1 MKAMKK
7 TISVVS
13 PVFNEEGN
21 IKVFYN
27 ELKKV
32 LNTLDYDHEII
43 FINDGSSDN
52 SLVYLVEITLL
63 DDKVK
68 ILNLSRNFGHQLAIT
83 AGIDHAKGDCV
94 IILDSDMQD
103 PPSVIIGLITKWE
116 DGFQVV
122 NAKRKSRQD
131 GFFKNFTAKFF
142 YKFLNSIL
150 SNKIPEN
157 VGDYRLLDKKAV
169 LILQNIKEKD
179 RYLRGLSTWIGFK
192 QTEVLFDR
200 DKRFSGKTHYPLSK
214 MLGLGMNAIFS
225 FSRVPMK
232 LATFFSTFFL
242 VLSLLIIIY
251 VIISLF
257 LGHTVAGWASTLLI
271 FAIFSG
277 IQMMVLAIISEYVG
291 RIYTQVQNRPLY
303 IVDEIIEKK

>member
-1 MKAMKK
+1 MSKM
-7 TISVVS
+7 ISIVS
-13 PVFNEEGN
+13 PVYNEEGN
-21 IKVFYN
+21 IKVFYL
-27 ELKKV
+27 ELKKI
-32 LNTLDYDHEII
+32 LDPFDYDYELI
-43 FINDGSSDN
+43 FVNDGSKDN
-52 SLVYLVEITLL
+52 SLVYLVELAQS
-63 DDKVK
+63 DHRVK
-68 ILNLSRNFGHQLAIT
+68 IISLSRNFGHQLAIT
-83 AGIDHAKGDCV
+83 AGLDYSKGDCL

-103 PPSVIIGLITKWE
+103 PPLVIRELLSKWE
-116 DGFQVV
+116 DGYQIV
-122 NAKRKSRQD
+122 NAKRRSRQD
-131 GFFKNFTAKFF
+131 GFFKNLSAKIF

-150 SNKIPEN
+150 TNKIPEN

-169 LILQNIKEKD
+169 NILQNIKEKD

-200 DKRFSGKTHYPLSK
+200 EKRYSGKTHYPFSK
-214 MLGLGMNAIFS
+214 MISLAMNAIFS

-242 VLSLLIIIY
+242 VLSALIIIY
-251 VIISLF
+251 VAISLSQ
-257 LGHTVAGWASTLLI
+257 GHTVAGWASTLLI

-303 IVDEIIEKK
+303 IIDEIIENK

>member
-1 MKAMKK
+1 MLS
-7 TISVVS
+7 IVS
-13 PVFNEEGN
+13 PVYNEEGN

-27 ELKKV
+27 EIKKV
-32 LNTLDYDHEII
+32 LSLLDYEYEII
-43 FINDGSSDN
+43 FVNDGSKDN
-52 SLVYLVEITLL
+52 SLVYMVELL
-63 DDKVK
+63 QSDKNLK
-68 ILNLSRNFGHQLAIT
+68 IINLSRNFGHQLAIT
-83 AGIDHAKGDCV
+83 AGLDNAKGDCA

-103 PPSVIIGLITKWE
+103 PPLFIKDLTSKWE
-116 DGFQVV
+116 EGYEIV
-122 NAKRKSRQD
+122 NAKRKSRHD
-131 GFFKNFTAKFF
+131 GIFKNFTAKIF

-150 SNKIPEN
+150 TNKIPEN

-169 LILQNIKEKD
+169 TILQNIKEKD

-200 DKRFSGKTHYPLSK
+200 DKRLSGKTHYPVSK
-214 MLGLGMNAIFS
+214 MISLAMNAIFS

-242 VLSLLIIIY
+242 GLSLMIIIY
-251 VIISLF
+251 VIISLL

-271 FAIFSG
+271 FAVFSG

-303 IVDEIIEKK
+303 IIDEILERK

>member
-1 MKAMKK
+1 MSKM
-7 TISVVS
+7 ISIVS
-13 PVFNEEGN
+13 PVYNEEGN
-21 IKVFYN
+21 IKVFYL
-27 ELKKV
+27 ELKKI
-32 LNTLDYDHEII
+32 LDLFDYDYELI
-43 FINDGSSDN
+43 FVNDGSKDN
-52 SLVYLVEITLL
+52 SLVYLVELAQS
-63 DDKVK
+63 DHRVK
-68 ILNLSRNFGHQLAIT
+68 IISLSRNFGHQLAIT
-83 AGIDHAKGDCV
+83 AGLDYSKGDCL

-103 PPSVIIGLITKWE
+103 PPLVIRELLSKWE
-116 DGFQVV
+116 DGYQIV
-122 NAKRKSRQD
+122 NAKRRSRQD
-131 GFFKNFTAKFF
+131 GFFKNLSAKIF

-150 SNKIPEN
+150 TNKIPEN

-169 LILQNIKEKD
+169 NILQNIKEKD

-200 DKRFSGKTHYPLSK
+200 EKRYSGKTHYPFSK
-214 MLGLGMNAIFS
+214 MISLAMNAIFS

-242 VLSLLIIIY
+242 VLSALIIIY
-251 VIISLF
+251 VAISLSQ
-257 LGHTVAGWASTLLI
+257 GHTVAGWASTLLI

-303 IVDEIIEKK
+303 IIDEIIENK